1 MKFEW
6 LGLVIIISLL
16 VVFSVTKRW
25 VRWPFRLRTLYWCGG
40 FSYLLLLGLPRIVIW
55 PSADTEIRIL
65 FTILVAVIF
74 SWILA
79 YHQHDDSR

>member
-1 MKFEW
+1 MNYEW
-6 LGLVIIISLL
+6 LALIVILGLVAG
-16 VVFSVTKRW
+16 FSVTKRW

-65 FTILVAVIF
+65 FTIWVAVIF

>member
-1 MKFEW
+1 MFE
-6 LGLVIIISLL
+6 LLSCLVIGGLVGVLAL
-16 VVFSVTKRW
+16 TKRW
-25 VRWPFRLRTLYWCGG
+25 IHLPFRLRTLYWCGG

-65 FTILVAVIF
+65 FTIWVAVIF